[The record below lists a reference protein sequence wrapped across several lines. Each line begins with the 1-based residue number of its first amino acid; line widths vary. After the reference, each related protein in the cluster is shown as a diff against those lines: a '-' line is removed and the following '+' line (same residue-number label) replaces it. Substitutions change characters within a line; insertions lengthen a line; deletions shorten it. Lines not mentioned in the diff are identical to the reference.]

1 MLDTEIEDRIWL
13 SQHDASI
20 LTFPIS
26 TLVLRNREKYAS
38 L

>member
-13 SQHDASI
+13 SQYDSSI
-20 LTFPIS
+20 LTFPTPILGKKK
-26 TLVLRNREKYAS
+26 TEKNNH